1 MTTSGQSRRFDAPP
15 TTSGLPQSTD
25 IGRLARLVRFV
36 PARDSCTAANK
47 RTYSITSSAQA
58 SAACLFL
65 TQSGYRALPRSDVME
80 QSSMEYTF
88 ENLEVGAARIPLV
101 TVCGAR

>member
-36 PARDSCTAANK
+36 PEGDIR
-47 RTYSITSSAQA
+47 
-58 SAACLFL
+58 
-65 TQSGYRALPRSDVME
+65 RAVDQQWIYG
-80 QSSMEYTF
+80 QSSVARYEDYGAYPSPFT
-88 ENLEVGAARIPLV
+88 EN
-101 TVCGAR
+101 